1 MTNGILHE
9 GFMLYVRYNVDGC
22 MTHIRKLHSNGK
34 IPTYKDIEMYSI
46 PIADYALD
54 RYEEPIKILDDI
66 SSLDSYRSLSP
77 EYKSWM
83 NEVITNKINSEE
95 RKWLK

>member
-1 MTNGILHE
+1 MIGRQ

-22 MTHIRKLHSNGK
+22 MTHIRKLHRNGE
-34 IPTYKDIEMYSI
+34 IPTYRDIEMYSI

-54 RYEEPIKILDDI
+54 RYKEPIKILDDI

-77 EYKSWM
+77 EHKSWM
-83 NEVITNKINSEE
+83 NEVIINKINSEE
-95 RKWLK
+95 RKND